1 MHVPGNRGS
10 NKLLAQ
16 ILSQCKKA
24 GKAAIASYRRFEG
37 VVVLRGWSSGV
48 TN

>member
-1 MHVPGNRGS
+1 MHVLGRKDS

-24 GKAAIASYRRFEG
+24 GKAAIASWRTKNFAMGMLDE
-37 VVVLRGWSSGV
+37 VEQVM
-48 TN
+48 